1 MCKQRIQY
9 TSALSFDSVLLFVI
23 SVAFM
28 SAHVILTR
36 LIVPYFAVM
45 STEVRIGHSKFYQ
58 HFD

>member
-28 SAHVILTR
+28 SAHVVLTR
-36 LIVPYFAVM
+36 LIVPHLAVM
-45 STEVRIGHSKFYQ
+45 SSEIRPGHSDFNQ
-58 HFD
+58 